1 MAVRPSFWER
11 DVYRLVVAVCVLFLV
26 LTVVAML
33 LYPGGTPFNHTGKH
47 YDFFDNFFSDLGQ
60 TRTPSGQSNIASL
73 VLFVTALTAV
83 AVVMVLFFIAF
94 VGFFS
99 GRRRRLSRFASLFGC
114 VTAICFVGVAATPWD
129 LYLEAHNA
137 FVKIAFPAFL
147 VAVLLYTV
155 AILLEH
161 TVPQRFAWVFIAYAV
176 ILAAYVVL
184 ILAGPDVMTSTG
196 RIIQVA
202 GQKVIVYA
210 SVVTVLVQAFA
221 AATLASKQ
229 ENGDLGQP
237 QVA

>member
-1 MAVRPSFWER
+1 MATRPSFWER
-11 DVYRLVVAVCVLFLV
+11 DVYRLVAAVCVLFVV

-33 LYPGGTPFNHTGKH
+33 LYPGGTPFNQTGKR

-60 TRTPSGQSNIASL
+60 TRTPSGQSNTASL
-73 VLFVTALTAV
+73 VLLVTALTAV
-83 AVVMVLFFIAF
+83 AVVMVLFFVAF

-99 GRRRRLSRFASLFGC
+99 GRRRRLGRLASLFGV

-137 FVKIAFPAFL
+137 FVKIAFPSFL

-161 TVPQRFAWVFIAYAV
+161 SVPQRFAWVFIAYAV

-184 ILAGPDVMTSTG
+184 ILAGPDVKTSTG

-210 SVVTVLVQAFA
+210 SVVTVLVQSLA
-221 AATLASKQ
+221 AVTLASEQ
-229 ENGDLGQP
+229 GSGDP
-237 QVA
+237 DRPRVA